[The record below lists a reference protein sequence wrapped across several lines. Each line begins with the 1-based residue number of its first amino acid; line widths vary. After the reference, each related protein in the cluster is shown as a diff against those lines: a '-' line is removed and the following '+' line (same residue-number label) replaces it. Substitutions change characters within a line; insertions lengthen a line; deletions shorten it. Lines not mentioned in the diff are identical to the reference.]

1 MQKIKKI
8 CALILCLTFAVFML
22 SSCTVKGSSIHF
34 YYPFGGEVNSFDPQI
49 ASTSDEF
56 LIIEN
61 SFEGLVRVNDDN
73 SVVPAAAERWEISSD
88 GKTYTFYLRKGAKWH
103 IGKSVKE
110 KLGEDFSLDVTA
122 NDFVFA
128 LQRAVSPETEAPL
141 YSTVS
146 VIKNAPDI
154 FKGKKDSSSLGVT
167 AVDDYTLRIQL
178 TDPDESFLNTLS
190 TAVAMPCNE
199 DFFNYTGGRYGLGLE
214 HTISNGQF
222 FVSNILDS
230 SYLLDKNDDYNGE
243 NPAKISDLTFCIDK
257 NEENIAE
264 KLGTRYYDA
273 AFINGTDS
281 LRYGENSKI
290 TFTPYSD
297 RTWCYLLN
305 NNEIPNQNLRLGF
318 CSALQNADISEMKFF
333 TQANGIIPPS
343 CTIGAESAPRALKSC
358 VIPKDEAKAKA
369 YWLKGLAETNIS
381 ELELTIKT
389 TKALEDVV
397 KEMIQGVQKTIGQIT
412 AYTNTQSG
420 TNKISFTLK
429 IEILEKDEL
438 EEAVSN
444 GDYQIAFYPLQAT
457 KSSPVAFL
465 QELGE
470 KNVVS
475 FDSESF
481 DKSLARA
488 QNSTTVQ
495 SLSELCGKTQSDV
508 VKTGSICPAYYE
520 ARYYASAKGVSGIQF
535 HPGSGRVCFVNAE
548 RED

>member
-1 MQKIKKI
+1 MQKFKKFS
-8 CALILCLTFAVFML
+8 ALIMCFILTAVML
-22 SSCTVKGSSIHF
+22 SSCTAKGTSIHF
-34 YYPFGGEVNSFDPQI
+34 YYPFGGDVNSFDPQI

-56 LIIEN
+56 IIIEN
-61 SFEGLVRVNDDN
+61 SFEGLVRVNDDK
-73 SVVPAAAERWEISSD
+73 SVVPAAAERWEISND
-88 GKTYTFYLRKGAKWH
+88 RKTYTFYLRQGAKWH
-103 IGKSVKE
+103 INKAVKE
-110 KLGEDFSLDVTA
+110 KLGDDFSLDVTA

-154 FKGKKDSSSLGVT
+154 FKGKKDVSSLGVK
-167 AVDDYTLRIQL
+167 ALDNYTLQIQL
-178 TDPDESFLNTLS
+178 TDADESFLNTLS
-190 TAVAMPCNE
+190 TAVAMPCNR

-214 HTISNGQF
+214 YTISNGQF
-222 FVSNILDS
+222 YVSNILDS

-243 NPAKISDLTFCIDK
+243 DKAKISDLTFCIDK
-257 NEENIAE
+257 DEENIAE

-305 NNEIPNQNLRLGF
+305 NNEIPNQNLRMGF
-318 CSALQNADISEMKFF
+318 CSALQNADVSKMKFF

-343 CTIGAESAPRALKSC
+343 CTIGTTSAPQALKSC

-369 YWLKGLAETNIS
+369 YWLKGLAEANAS

-397 KEMIQGVQKTIGQIT
+397 KEMIQGVQKTLGQIT
-412 AYTNTQSG
+412 TYTNSQSG

-438 EEAVSN
+438 EKAVLS

-470 KNVVS
+470 KNIVS
-475 FDSESF
+475 FDTEKF
-481 DKSLARA
+481 DKSLAKA
-488 QNSTTVQ
+488 QNSTTAE
-495 SLSELCGKTQSDV
+495 SLSELCYKTQKDV
-508 VKTGSICPAYYE
+508 IATGSICPAYYE
-520 ARYYASAKGVSGIQF
+520 SRYYASAKGVSGIQF
-535 HPGSGRVCFVNAE
+535 HPGSGRVCFVYAD